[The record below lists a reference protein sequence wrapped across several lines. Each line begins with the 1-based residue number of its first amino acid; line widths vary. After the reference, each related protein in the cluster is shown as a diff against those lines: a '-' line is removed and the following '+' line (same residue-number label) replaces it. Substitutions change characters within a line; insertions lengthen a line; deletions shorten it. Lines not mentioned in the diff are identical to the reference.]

1 MEDSYMNSWSHLF
14 ETEMVEL
21 LVAAVK
27 GGVILVGGWLAARFV
42 SRCMAK
48 TLGKTKAKKDLLIF
62 LDNISFYAIL
72 TLSTMAA
79 LSEMGVDT
87 NSFLAVLGGAALA
100 IGLGL
105 KDQLAQLTAGI
116 VLLIKHPFRIGNVVT
131 LAGQTGKVESI
142 DFFQT
147 TLKSKDGKKIILPNS
162 LAMGSVITNYSG
174 YPERRIDLPVVISYQ
189 DDIALAKQTLLEVA
203 SRQPLVKPAPPSQA
217 VMSDMKDHGVEL
229 TLRCWVSSSD
239 YGKARADL
247 MEQVKTEIERQGLTI
262 PFPQLVLHST
272 QDGL

>member
-1 MEDSYMNSWSHLF
+1 MESRPMNSWSQLF

-21 LVAAVK
+21 LVATIK
-27 GGVILVGGWLAARFV
+27 GGVILVGGWLVARFV
-42 SRCMAK
+42 SKCMAK
-48 TLGKTKAKKDLLIF
+48 ALGKTKAKKDLLIF
-62 LDNISFYAIL
+62 LDNLIFYAIL
-72 TLSTMAA
+72 TLSAMAA

-105 KDQLAQLTAGI
+105 KDQLGQLTAGI
-116 VLLIKHPFRIGNVVT
+116 VLLIKHPFRIGDFVT

-147 TLKSKDGKKIILPNS
+147 ILKSKDNKKIILPNS

-174 YPERRIDLPVVISYQ
+174 YAERRIDLPVVISYQ
-189 DDIALAKQTLLEVA
+189 DDIALAKQAILEVA
-203 SRQPLVKPAPPSQA
+203 GRQPLVKSTPPPQA
-217 VMSDMKDHGVEL
+217 VMSNMKDHGIEI

-239 YGKARADL
+239 YGKARASL
-247 MEQVKTEIERQGLTI
+247 MEEVKTEIEQQGLTI
-262 PFPQLVLHST
+262 PFPQLMLHGT
-272 QDGL
+272 TDRL